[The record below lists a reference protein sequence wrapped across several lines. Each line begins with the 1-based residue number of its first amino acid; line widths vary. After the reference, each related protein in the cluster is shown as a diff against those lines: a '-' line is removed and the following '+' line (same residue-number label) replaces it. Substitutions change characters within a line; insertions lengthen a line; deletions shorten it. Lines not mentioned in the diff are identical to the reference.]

1 MTLTRRQFGQISFAA
16 LVGGPAFLQG
26 TISLA
31 GNPTRKPLH
40 GLSAFG
46 DLKYGPDYT
55 HFEYLNPNAPKGGL
69 MNFGIPNWAFNQN
82 PQTFDTFNTL
92 VLKGNAPPR
101 IELIYSA
108 LMTTALDEPTA
119 LYGAVAESVEIS
131 EDRNSYL
138 FRLRSEPRWHDG
150 TPLTAEDV
158 AFTYTLLKEKGHP
171 QIALILKD
179 LVSATVEQGNAVR
192 LTFNGDQS
200 DRTILSAALL
210 PILSKAYYA
219 TRTFEDTTMEIPLGS
234 GPYKVGRF
242 NAGSFIEYDRVA
254 DYWAADMPFTK
265 GANNFD
271 TLRVEFYKE
280 RQPAFEAF
288 KKGEILVRQ
297 EFTSKTW
304 ATEYDFPAV
313 QEGRVKKELFPSE
326 RNASFQAWAV
336 NKRRAK
342 FADPRT
348 VQAIDL
354 CFDFEWTNQNLF
366 YGAYERGSSFFQN
379 SPFKATGKPSG
390 EELALLQSLTNA
402 PDESVFGDAPA
413 PAVSD
418 GSGSDR
424 RLLRQANDLLRQAGW
439 QRQGT
444 QLVDSGGNPFT
455 IEILIRS
462 PTFERILNPFI
473 ANMKRLGI
481 TGSIRLVDPAQFRQ
495 RLDTFDYDMVGR
507 AQNLGALPTPTGLED
522 NFHSRSADRN
532 GSANLSGL
540 KNATVDEL
548 IDRIAK
554 IDNEAELTVHLRAL
568 DRVLRSTHSWIP
580 NWNSANHRVAYWDMF
595 GRPPAKPDYGFPI
608 ERMWWLDEAKAKA
621 IGKA

>member
-1 MTLTRRQFGQISFAA
+1 MTITRRQFGQISFAA

-26 TISLA
+26 SVSLA
-31 GNPTRKPLH
+31 ANPTSKPLH

-55 HFEYLNPNAPKGGL
+55 HFEYLNPDAPKGGT

-101 IELIYSA
+101 LELIYSA

-119 LYGAVAESVEIS
+119 LYGAVAKTVEIS

-138 FRLRSEPRWHDG
+138 FRLRAEPRWHDG

-171 QIALILKD
+171 QIALMLKD
-179 LVSATVEQGNAVR
+179 MVSATVEDGNAVR
-192 LTFNGDQS
+192 LTFNGEQS
-200 DRTILSAALL
+200 DRTILSAAVL

-219 TRTFEDTTMEIPLGS
+219 TRDFEDTTLDLPLGS

-242 NAGSFIEYDRVA
+242 NAGTFIEYERVT
-254 DYWAADMPFTK
+254 DHWAAQMPFAQ
-265 GANNFD
+265 GADNFD

-326 RNASFQAWAV
+326 KNATFQAWAV

-354 CFDFEWTNQNLF
+354 CFDFEWTNKNLF

-379 SPFKATGKPSG
+379 SPFQATGKPG
-390 EELALLQSLTNA
+390 EDELALLKSLTNA
-402 PDESVFGDAPA
+402 PDDSVFGEAPK

-424 RLLRQANDLLRQAGW
+424 SLLRRANTLLREAGW

-444 QLVDSGGNPFT
+444 QLVDKSGNPFT

-473 ANMKRLGI
+473 ANMKRLGV

-495 RLDTFDYDMVGR
+495 RLDTFDFDMVGR
-507 AQNLGALPTPTGLED
+507 AMNLGALPTPTGLED

-532 GSANLSGL
+532 GSSNLPGL
-540 KNATVDEL
+540 KNAAVDEL
-548 IDRIAK
+548 IDRISK
-554 IDNEAELTVHLRAL
+554 IDNEADLTTHLRAL

-608 ERMWWLDEAKAKA
+608 ERMWWFDEAKAKA

>member
-1 MTLTRRQFGQISFAA
+1 MTLSRRRFGQISFAA

-26 TISLA
+26 SVSLA
-31 GNPTRKPLH
+31 ANPTGEPLH

-46 DLKYGPDYT
+46 GLKYGPDYT
-55 HFEYLNPNAPKGGL
+55 HFDYLNPDAPKGGV

-101 IELIYSA
+101 LELIYSS
-108 LMTTALDEPTA
+108 LMTAALDEASA
-119 LYGAVAESVEIS
+119 LYGAVAQTVEIAP
-131 EDRNSYL
+131 DRNSYL

-150 TPLTAEDV
+150 SPLTAEDV
-158 AFTYTLLKEKGHP
+158 AFTYELLKEKGHP
-171 QIALILKD
+171 QIGIMLKD
-179 LVSATVEQGNAVR
+179 MVSATVEEGNAVR
-192 LTFNGDQS
+192 LTFNGEQS
-200 DRTILSAALL
+200 DRTILSAAVL

-219 TRTFEDTTMEIPLGS
+219 EQDFANATLDMPLGS

-242 NAGSFIEYDRVA
+242 SAGTFIEYDRVA
-254 DYWAADMPFTK
+254 DYWAADMPFAQ
-265 GANNFD
+265 GADNFD

-304 ATEYDFPAV
+304 ATEYNFPAV
-313 QEGRVKKELFPSE
+313 TEGRVKQELFPTE
-326 RNASFQAWAV
+326 RNATFQAWAV

-354 CFDFEWTNQNLF
+354 CFDFEWTNKNLF

-379 SPFKATGKPSG
+379 SPFKAEGKPSP
-390 EELALLQSLTNA
+390 EEVALLKSLKNA
-402 PDESVFGDAPA
+402 PDDSVYDEAPV

-424 RLLRQANDLLRQAGW
+424 SLLRRANSLLREAGW
-439 QRQGT
+439 VRKGT
-444 QLVDSGGNPFT
+444 QMVDASGTPLSV
-455 IEILIRS
+455 EILIRS

-481 TGSIRLVDPAQFRQ
+481 TGTIRLVDPAQFRQ
-495 RLDTFDYDMVGR
+495 RMDTFDYDMVGR
-507 AQNLGALPTPTGLED
+507 ALNVGALPTADVME
-522 NFHSRSADRN
+522 NSFHSSSADRN
-532 GSANLSGL
+532 GSGNLSGL
-540 KNATVDEL
+540 KNAAVDEL
-548 IDRIAK
+548 IDRIGK
-554 IDNEAELTVHLRAL
+554 VKDEADLTTHLRAL

-595 GRPPAKPDYGFPI
+595 GMMDTKPDYGFPT
-608 ERMWWLDEAKAKA
+608 ERLWWFDAEKAKA